1 MMSIKIEL
9 VDNDQG
15 VRAKT
20 DLAVNGNDDPFRK
33 FLRQIKEELVP
44 GQTAYLAIEGF
55 DADPITFEITQF
67 E

>member
-1 MMSIKIEL
+1 MNLTIALI
-9 VDNDQG
+9 DNDHV

-20 DLAVNGNDDPFRK
+20 DLSEKGQDDLFRK

-44 GQTAYLAIEGF
+44 GQTAYLEIE
-55 DADPITFEITQF
+55 DSTSDPVTFEISQF

>member
-1 MMSIKIEL
+1 MNLKIAL
-9 VDNDQG
+9 IDNDHV

-20 DLAVNGNDDPFRK
+20 DLSEKGQDDLFRS

-44 GQTAYLAIEGF
+44 GQTAYLEIE
-55 DADPITFEITQF
+55 DSTTDPVTFEISQF

>member
-1 MMSIKIEL
+1 MNLTIALI
-9 VDNDQG
+9 DNDHV

-20 DLAVNGNDDPFRK
+20 DLSEKGQDDLFRR

-44 GQTAYLAIEGF
+44 GQTAYLEIE
-55 DADPITFEITQF
+55 DSTADPITFEISQF

>member
-1 MMSIKIEL
+1 MNLKIAL
-9 VDNDQG
+9 RDTDHV

-20 DLAVNGNDDPFRK
+20 DLSENGQDELFRK

-44 GQTAYLAIEGF
+44 GQTAYLEIE
-55 DADPITFEITQF
+55 DSKTDPITFEISQF

>member
-1 MMSIKIEL
+1 MIIAL
-9 VDNDQG
+9 IDNDHV

-20 DLAVNGNDDPFRK
+20 DLSEKGQDDLFRR

-44 GQTAYLAIEGF
+44 GQTAYLEIE
-55 DADPITFEITQF
+55 DSTTDTITFEISQF

>member
-1 MMSIKIEL
+1 MNLTIALI
-9 VDNDQG
+9 DNDQV

-20 DLAVNGNDDPFRK
+20 DLSENGQGNSFRR

-44 GQTAYLAIEGF
+44 GQTGYLEIE
-55 DADPITFEITQF
+55 DSTADPITFEISQF

>member
-1 MMSIKIEL
+1 MNLTIALI
-9 VDNDQG
+9 DNDQV

-20 DLAVNGNDDPFRK
+20 DLSEKGQDDLFRR

-44 GQTAYLAIEGF
+44 GQTAYLEIE
-55 DADPITFEITQF
+55 DSTSDPVMFEISQF